1 MPILNARSSSRSFR
15 TRTRLLFC
23 NYQYGVS
30 IATSVFEVDMLQLKL
45 KDLITIPTSFQAIM
59 LSITVEIGTVK
70 MYVIIYITG

>member
-1 MPILNARSSSRSFR
+1 
-15 TRTRLLFC
+15 
-23 NYQYGVS
+23 
-30 IATSVFEVDMLQLKL
+30 MLQLKL